1 MRQLHNEILDVH
13 RMTKKSRVSFAVMPP
28 DFPETS
34 LRDGDDHSDIDEEG
48 EAVGGGGGS
57 PPGDKLFATH
67 RINDDLHIVQGE
79 IETMEA
85 NIEQLMQH
93 DENHLLVKA
102 RYENEISELKEQID
116 KLASEKSQLV
126 VQINSSP
133 SKKVKNQ
140 ESKVGEKRRLRIKEL
155 EKSMAKFQ
163 K

>member
-13 RMTKKSRVSFAVMPP
+13 KLTKKSRVSFAVMPP
-28 DFPETS
+28 NFPAT
-34 LRDGDDHSDIDEEG
+34 LRDEIDERSDDEG
-48 EAVGGGGGS
+48 EAIGS

-67 RINDDLHIVQGE
+67 KINDDLHIVQSE

-93 DENHLLVKA
+93 DENHFLVKA
-102 RYENEISELKEQID
+102 RYENEITELKEKID
-116 KLASEKSQLV
+116 KLASEKNQLV

-155 EKSMAKFQ
+155 EKSMAKLQ